1 MGAAGDV
8 STDGR
13 WCFMIFKVQ
22 LSAGVPA
29 HWALLKK
36 RLEAVCPSAAGE
48 HQLWRWSSLPRDFQH
63 PFLLQVASYDRR
75 GFLHG
80 APPAPVACL
89 IPTQQCGRHLPAA
102 ALLFACRCATSSA
115 PSCCRL
121 RPTSVFGR
129 DKYLRQSAM

>member
-1 MGAAGDV
+1 MAAGDV

-80 APPAPVACL
+80 APPSCA
-89 IPTQQCGRHLPAA
+89 HLPGTRATRNRRGFFF
-102 ALLFACRCATSSA
+102 LFLQSRRWRTSAFVCRVLVLMKA
-115 PSCCRL
+115 
-121 RPTSVFGR
+121 
-129 DKYLRQSAM
+129 

>member
-1 MGAAGDV
+1 M

-22 LSAGVPA
+22 LSLGVPA
-29 HWALLKK
+29 HWALLKQ

-80 APPAPVACL
+80 ARLVTCINATTGL
-89 IPTQQCGRHLPAA
+89 IGPEAHHQ
-102 ALLFACRCATSSA
+102 
-115 PSCCRL
+115 
-121 RPTSVFGR
+121 
-129 DKYLRQSAM
+129 